1 MTAFFIGDV
10 ALDEYYTADRWPGRA
25 DKGMVTE
32 LAAQAGGTIANAAV
46 VHAALGGTTEFI
58 SLLNDSPLSKRLVA
72 DLRAN
77 GVGVTHMLTDPAI
90 PESRNL
96 IFLVAGEHV
105 VLTVEMGEQPMWL
118 PPATLTALRAPGFL
132 YTTLYRARCLH
143 CRLDDGVLAQARLL
157 ADLREQGRRAIF
169 DLDVGGCAEQDLPYL
184 SGAEV
189 VIFNQVGFRVAF
201 GHDDLSRI
209 GDWMRAG
216 KIAWV
221 VRTLAADG
229 AEASN
234 GNTILRTRGYSVD
247 VVDVTGAGDTFGG
260 TLTWCLSQGRA
271 FADALDLAVA
281 AASRSVTIHGPRG
294 GKASVE
300 DMCRWR
306 EVQRVGSDVL
316 LGSAQF
322 NRCDG
327 VSSPVG
333 GVGNQD

>member
-10 ALDEYYTADRWPGRA
+10 ALDEYYTTDRWPGLAEKVRVA
-25 DKGMVTE
+25 E
-32 LAAQAGGTIANAAV
+32 LPAQTGGSIANAAV
-46 VHAALGGTTEFI
+46 VHAALGGMTEFI
-58 SLLNDSPLSKRLVA
+58 SLLNESSLSQRLIA

-77 GVGVTHMLTDPAI
+77 GVGVTHMLTDPTI
-90 PESRNL
+90 SESRNL
-96 IFLVAGEHV
+96 IFLVEGEHV
-105 VLTVEMGEQPMWL
+105 VLTVKKGDQPMWL
-118 PPATLTALRAPGFL
+118 PRATLDALRAPGFL

-143 CRLDDGVLAQARLL
+143 CRMDDDVFAQVGLL
-157 ADLREQGRRAIF
+157 ADLREQGRRMIF
-169 DLDVGGCAEQDLPYL
+169 DLDVGGCAEADLPYL
-184 SGAEV
+184 FCAEV
-189 VIFNQVGFRVAF
+189 VIFNQVGFRATF

-209 GDWMRAG
+209 GSWIRAA

-234 GNTILRTRGYSVD
+234 GSTILRTRTYSTE

-300 DMCRWR
+300 DVYRWR
-306 EVQRVGSDVL
+306 
-316 LGSAQF
+316 
-322 NRCDG
+322 DG
-327 VSSPVG
+327 KMG
-333 GVGNQD
+333 KA